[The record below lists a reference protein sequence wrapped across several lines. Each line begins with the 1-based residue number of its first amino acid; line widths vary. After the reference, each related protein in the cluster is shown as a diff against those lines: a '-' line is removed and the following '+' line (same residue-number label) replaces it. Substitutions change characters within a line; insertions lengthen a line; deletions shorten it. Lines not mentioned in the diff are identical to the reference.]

1 MESPRPKGTDGSDY
15 AYRMT
20 IDNRYKRAAEGR
32 VRFRKFISAQA
43 LLQLLKAT
51 WACLAALNSEQ
62 PSMSLVASCG
72 FGGAA
77 VVVGTFAMKGS
88 ASKLLRAYIFFTAI
102 AIMLS
107 LVPLMSGQDTG
118 KWKDSMEYFQVTG
131 DYQRVVM
138 ASLKGLLELA
148 GIVVQVLS
156 VLTSISLLRN
166 VSPPKRAE

>member
-1 MESPRPKGTDGSDY
+1 MERSRPKGTDGSDY

-77 VVVGTFAMKGS
+77 VVVGTFGNCVLEKNS
-88 ASKLLRAYIFFTAI
+88 YLFVLLLHFSPFFFFACNKH
-102 AIMLS
+102 A
-107 LVPLMSGQDTG
+107 G
-118 KWKDSMEYFQVTG
+118 YG
-131 DYQRVVM
+131 DACWSTTR
-138 ASLKGLLELA
+138 
-148 GIVVQVLS
+148 
-156 VLTSISLLRN
+156 
-166 VSPPKRAE
+166 